1 MAVMLFNIWAAALIT
16 LVLLMI
22 TVEMYGFMGLAGI
35 NLSAVPAVTLILSVG
50 VGVWGWG
57 VYLFEAGRLFG
68 VGANSSLGAYSNK
81 YGNSL
86 SLQMVQ
92 KNHANLK

>member
-1 MAVMLFNIWAAALIT
+1 
-16 LVLLMI
+16 
-22 TVEMYGFMGLAGI
+22 MGAY
-35 NLSAVPAVTLILSVG
+35 LSLRRSGRRGG
-50 VGVWGWG
+50 VGWGWG
-57 VYLFEAGRLFG
+57 VCLFE
-68 VGANSSLGAYSNK
+68 VGANSSLSAYSNK

>member
-1 MAVMLFNIWAAALIT
+1 
-16 LVLLMI
+16 
-22 TVEMYGFMGLAGI
+22 MGAY
-35 NLSAVPAVTLILSVG
+35 LSLSRSGRRGG
-50 VGVWGWG
+50 VGWGWG
-57 VYLFEAGRLFG
+57 VCLFE
-68 VGANSSLGAYSNK
+68 VVANSSLSAYSNK

>member
-1 MAVMLFNIWAAALIT
+1 
-16 LVLLMI
+16 
-22 TVEMYGFMGLAGI
+22 MGAY
-35 NLSAVPAVTLILSVG
+35 LSLSRSGRRGG
-50 VGVWGWG
+50 VGWGWG
-57 VYLFEAGRLFG
+57 VCLFEDGRLFE